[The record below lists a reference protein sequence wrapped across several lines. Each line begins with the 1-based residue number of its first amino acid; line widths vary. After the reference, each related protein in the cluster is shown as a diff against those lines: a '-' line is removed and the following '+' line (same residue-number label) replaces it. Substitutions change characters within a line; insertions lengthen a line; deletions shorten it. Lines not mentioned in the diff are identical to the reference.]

1 MTAKSQTTEAQNN
14 KLKPQIIPAKVVR
27 SLANSIFQNLR
38 EEGFENKDIIGVSSQ
53 LIGMVTS
60 AIEEDQPKNT

>member
-1 MTAKSQTTEAQNN
+1 MIEN
-14 KLKPQIIPAKVVR
+14 LKKKNEQATNITSKVVPAKVVR
-27 SLANSIFQNLR
+27 TLANSIFQNLR

-60 AIEEDQPKNT
+60 ALEEEHPKKK